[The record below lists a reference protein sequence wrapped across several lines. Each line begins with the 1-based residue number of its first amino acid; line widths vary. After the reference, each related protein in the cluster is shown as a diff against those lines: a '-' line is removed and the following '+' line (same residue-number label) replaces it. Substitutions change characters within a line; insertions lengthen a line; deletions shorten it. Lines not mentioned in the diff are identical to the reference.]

1 MESINY
7 LKYDWERGTGA
18 QDRALKNKTETNR
31 CLAFHLNKHG
41 RGWTCAEECDLPGM
55 IKKNRGLYEVLS
67 SYPKKVYFDIDFHDP
82 NEDFDEEEYLGK
94 VIKFIQSYFPDI
106 EFVVSGSVTSKK
118 ASFHLVSTNY
128 KIECEYQLNMMKIY
142 ARSMWNTYEEI
153 DVGVYSK
160 NRQMKL
166 PNQSKPDKPVQ
177 AIIRGDDIRDHFI
190 TSFFGDKEWRTIPE
204 MENLPEELK
213 EETDLSTNSNLKFSE
228 IVEMNLTPPD
238 DFDWDEVLT
247 DCEKL
252 LSLIPNG
259 NQFDHIHTFRV
270 CNFCVSNDV
279 PKALFLKWLT
289 RKTVRCEA
297 RVKKYSTL
305 EWDLMIKRLRE
316 NPTYKVSAY
325 RMRSMLPNWYPE
337 IKPSEMHLKKFAKN
351 WRPENLEMIERIEPD
366 HYTVDKKFLLF
377 SNPMGKGKT
386 EMTIKYLN
394 ESCDSFLWIAPR
406 ITLCDDTHNRMTEA
420 GLTSTHYGRLGN
432 AAKTIEAL
440 KYAIKSPN
448 PTICLNSLP
457 KLRDRDD
464 FPEVIVIDE
473 IETILTGLATA
484 KKDFLKD
491 KTAIIDVLKMFCIHA
506 KKVILLDA
514 FITRRTQ
521 NFFRELCGT
530 TIEDEIVYD
539 TVRDET
545 EKKRVVHEYDKEFKM
560 ENVIMDMVAKLCRGE
575 KILCFYPFKKSNN
588 SVKGMDVILAEM
600 RLEAKMRG
608 YEGDPTEDFIC
619 YNADSSDIKKKTI
632 ANVNQNWKD
641 KKFVMFNNIITAG
654 VSYTN
659 RDSVFTSCYLFAVG
673 FIQPRDLAQA
683 SYRARQLTSGD
694 IYLKHCPGMQNQAW
708 DKDTHDVKRTSY
720 TTLHHDTMIELQ
732 APYRESLAMFF
743 KRANYD
749 VGEMVKT
756 CAIERFTGVC
766 EDLYFWGAIP
776 DISENAFNNIVED
789 TLEGNLTTK
798 QILSARKY
806 IFRHHFVE
814 DTPEHV
820 LALTWTNGDEQGII
834 HTIKAMNDDNSF
846 ESHMSRENGWDIFPT
861 FRETTKWDVKMSDD
875 AKKALFDTMEF
886 KYHTDKT
893 TREKSLI
900 MTAFNTKYRTE
911 VIKYRK
917 STKTYEGTGS
927 ANHLKE
933 YAKYYKAHEP
943 RTTCLTKPL
952 PEDKV
957 VRRPKPVESTR
968 PIPVVKKVDEEHQ
981 KWLAVHGIQRFFV
994 PH

>member
-1 MESINY
+1 MNTINY
-7 LKYDWERGTGA
+7 LKYDWERGAGA

-41 RGWTCAEECDLPGM
+41 RGWTCAEESDLPGM

-82 NEDFDEEEYLGK
+82 TEDFDEEEYLGK
-94 VIKFIQSYFPDI
+94 VTKFIQSYFPDI
-106 EFVVSGSVTSKK
+106 EFVASGSVTSKK

-177 AIIRGDDIRDHFI
+177 AIINGDDIRDHFI
-190 TSFFGDKEWRTIPE
+190 TSFFGDKEWRTIPQL
-204 MENLPEELK
+204 ENLPEDLRQT
-213 EETDLSTNSNLKFSE
+213 TDLTTNSTVKFSE

-238 DFDWDEVLT
+238 DFDWDALLGDPET
-247 DCEKL
+247 L

-289 RKTVRCEA
+289 GKTTRCEA

-305 EWDLMIKRLRE
+305 EWDLMVKRLRE

-325 RMRSMLPNWYPE
+325 RMRSMLPNWYPD
-337 IKPSEMHLKKFAKN
+337 IKPGDQHLKKFVKN
-351 WRPENLEMIERIEPD
+351 WKPENIELITRIEPE
-366 HYTVDKKFLLF
+366 HYTIDKKFLLF

-386 EMTIKYLN
+386 EMTIKYLI
-394 ESCDSFLWIAPR
+394 ETGDTFLWCAPR
-406 ITLCDDTHNRMTEA
+406 VTLVDDTHNRMTEA
-420 GLTSTHYGRLGN
+420 GLKSTHYGRLGN
-432 AAKTIEAL
+432 AAKTIQTL
-440 KYAIKSPN
+440 KYSEKSPN
-448 PTICLNSLP
+448 PTVCFNSLP
-457 KLRDRDD
+457 KLKERDE

-473 IETILTGLATA
+473 IETILTVLATS

-491 KTAIIDVLKMFCIHA
+491 KAAIIDTLKMFCIHA
-506 KKVILLDA
+506 KKIILLDA

-521 NFFRELCGT
+521 NFFRELCRT
-530 TIEDEIVYD
+530 TIDDEIVYD
-539 TVRDET
+539 TLRDDT
-545 EKKRVVHEYDKEFKM
+545 EKKRVVHEYDKDFTM
-560 ENVIMDMVAKLCRGE
+560 ENVIMDMVKKLCRGE
-575 KILCFYPFKKSNN
+575 KIVCFYPFKKSNS
-588 SVKGMDVILAEM
+588 SVKGMDVVLEEM
-600 RLEAKMRG
+600 KTEAKRRG
-608 YEGDPTEDFIC
+608 YEGDPDDDFIC
-619 YNADSSDIKKKTI
+619 YNADSSDEKKKTI
-632 ANVNQNWKD
+632 GNVNESWCD
-641 KKFVMFNNIITAG
+641 KKLVMFNNIITAG

-659 RDSVFTSCYLFAVG
+659 KESMFTSCYLFAVG

-683 SYRARQLTSGD
+683 SYRARQLTQGD
-694 IYLKHCPGMQNQAW
+694 IYIKHCPGMQNQAW
-708 DKDTHDVKRTSY
+708 DKDTHEVKKTAY
-720 TTLHHDTMIELQ
+720 TTLYEDTMTELQ
-732 APYRESLAMFF
+732 APYREALTMFF

-749 VGEMVKT
+749 VGELVKT
-756 CAIERFTGVC
+756 CAIERFSNNH
-766 EDLYFWGAIP
+766 EDIYHWNAIP
-776 DISENAFNNIVED
+776 DITEGGFNNIVEN

-806 IFRHHFVE
+806 IFRQHFKE
-814 DTPEHV
+814 DTPEIALV
-820 LALTWTNGDEQGII
+820 LTWDRGDEAAII
-834 HTIKAMNDDNSF
+834 HTITAMNDENSF
-846 ESHMSRENGWDIFPT
+846 ESRMSRENGWDFFPT

-900 MTAFNTKYRTE
+900 MTAYNTKYRTE

-917 STKTYEGTGS
+917 SVKTYEGTGK
-927 ANHLKE
+927 AEHLKE
-933 YAKYYKAHEP
+933 YAQYHKGVQ
-943 RTTCLTKPL
+943 RTTCLDKPL

-957 VRRPKPVESTR
+957 VRRPKPIESKID
-968 PIPVVKKVDEEHQ
+968 IPVVKKVDEEHQ
-981 KWLAVHGIQRFFV
+981 KWLAVHGIQRYLV